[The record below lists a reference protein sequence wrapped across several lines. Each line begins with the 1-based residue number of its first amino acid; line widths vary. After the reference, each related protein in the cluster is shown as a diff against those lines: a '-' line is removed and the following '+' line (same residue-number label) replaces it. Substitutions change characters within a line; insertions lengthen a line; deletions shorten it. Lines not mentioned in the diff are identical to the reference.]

1 MGYRPRMARITI
13 EDDRSRDDVSRD
25 VVKDENPVARQLVRK
40 IEGMRRV
47 DIESNL
53 KVEEVVLKYGR
64 PFTAVDRPK
73 GFRLGAKKECFL
85 NSYYAADKG
94 QGFYVEGYGLYEDWL
109 FQHAWITLDG
119 LHAVDVTL
127 RGSVSGYHFF
137 GIPIPLVI
145 LRAEAVAREGRLP
158 LLDHALPTAKMEDLL
173 QRAMA
178 VPPDYAPYEE
188 PVATGPIM

>member
-1 MGYRPRMARITI
+1 M
-13 EDDRSRDDVSRD
+13 SRDDVSSD
-25 VVKDENPVARQLVRK
+25 VVKDENPVARQLTRK

-64 PFTAVDRPK
+64 PFTAVNRPK

-94 QGFYVEGYGLYEDWL
+94 QGVYVEGYGLIEDWL

-127 RGSVSGYHFF
+127 RGSVSGYQFF

-145 LRAEAVAREGRLP
+145 MRAEAVVREGQLP
-158 LLDHALPTAKMEDLL
+158 LLNHALPTAKMEEIL
-173 QRAMA
+173 QGATA
-178 VPPDYAPYEE
+178 IPPDYAAYEE
-188 PVATGPIM
+188 PVVTRLIM